1 MVKDCNLPKPGRQA
15 FRTEYLPGKGYV
27 VRDPEGRQVADFTP
41 FRIRAEQLRDR
52 LQREADAKAKRGPR
66 PCLSCGSSF
75 VSEGIHY
82 RLCSG
87 CRSRAD
93 GSSMSVPGTSN
104 GKVRRAAWA

>member
-1 MVKDCNLPKPGRQA
+1 MAKDCNFPKPDRPA
-15 FRTEYLPGKGYV
+15 FRSEYLPGKGYL
-27 VRDPEGRQVADFTP
+27 VRDPEGRQVGDITP
-41 FRIRAEQLRDR
+41 FRTRAEQLRDR

-75 VSEGIHY
+75 VSEGIHH

-87 CRSRAD
+87 CRSRGD